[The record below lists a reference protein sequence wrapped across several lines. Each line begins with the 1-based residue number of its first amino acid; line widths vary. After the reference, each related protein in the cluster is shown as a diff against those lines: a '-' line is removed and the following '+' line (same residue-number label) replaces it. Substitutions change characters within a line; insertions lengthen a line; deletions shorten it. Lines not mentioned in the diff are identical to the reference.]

1 MRLIFALAAAALTA
15 VSMPALA
22 QYSPEGAYGT
32 PYSEAGQIENIPVTV
47 RINSR
52 EDMDDKVLI
61 VSAYAAPDRKIR
73 PQNPLLIGETR
84 LLLTGLGPVLNLVVA
99 APEPVTRDL
108 EAARISA
115 RIETSGGRTI
125 LESRSDGFYSGAD
138 PAILDMGGAAWPT
151 TSPDAGHPLQMIN
164 GRVKLLSQSRPLPR
178 GGTLTVKLVKNG
190 PTGTP
195 AAETSVSLDGK
206 SAPYEFDLA
215 FDESHAPRNTPLFL
229 VAHITDWAGR
239 ITHETADRV
248 PFDGPQNSYWL
259 SLKERGALAGPPP
272 PETERVSG
280 EAQFYAY
287 KGLPAGSRLEARLS
301 DETDQTLARDTVQL
315 DGLSGYIPYEM
326 DVPAALFQN
335 GRPQPQLT
343 LRVVNAQNAVLFD
356 SGKVPARNGIN
367 DLRLKPMPAYER

>member
-1 MRLIFALAAAALTA
+1 MRLIFALAAALTA

-22 QYSPEGAYGT
+22 QYSPEGAYGS
-32 PYSEAGQIENIPVTV
+32 PYSEAGQIENIPVTL
-47 RINSR
+47 RINSP
-52 EDMDDKVLI
+52 EDMDGKMLI
-61 VSAYAAPDRKIR
+61 VSAFAAPDRDVR

-84 LLLTGLGPVLNLVVA
+84 LLLTGLGPVLNVVIA

-108 EAARISA
+108 EAARITA
-115 RIETSGGRTI
+115 RIETSGGRII
-125 LESRSDGFYSGAD
+125 LESRSDGFYSGVD
-138 PAILDMGGAAWPT
+138 PAMLDLGGAAQPT
-151 TSPDAGHPLQMIN
+151 TTIPNAGQNMQMVN
-164 GRVKLLSQSRPLPR
+164 GRVKLLSPSAPLPR
-178 GGTLTVKLVKNG
+178 GGTLTVKLVKSG
-190 PTGTP
+190 LAGTA

-215 FDESHAPRNTPLFL
+215 FDDTNTPRNTPLFL

-239 ITHETADRV
+239 ITHETAARI
-248 PFDGPQNSYWL
+248 PFDGPQISYWL
-259 SLKERGALAGPPP
+259 SLKERGELAGPPP
-272 PETERVSG
+272 PEAELVSG

-301 DETDQTLARDTVQL
+301 DENDQTLARDTVLL
-315 DGLSGYIPYEM
+315 DGMSGYIPYEM
-326 DVPAALFQN
+326 DVPASLFVN

-356 SGKVPARNGIN
+356 SGKVPAVNGIN